1 MDEVTTVGQV
11 MMPVQDIIKQD
22 EDIRMARRRMES
34 EAKRSLI
41 VVDGDAPV
49 GMLEWGRMLRQD
61 DTSNQ
66 TLVSDY
72 MTRDVP
78 LLTKDMPLDAAGQQL
93 GSVDLETF
101 PVVDTDGHLV
111 GEVPR
116 SAILRRQESTEEA
129 MATEPIPAGAPADST
144 PSPFSHIVTGMT
156 VNGSDGSKLGQ
167 VSDLLS
173 GVSGQLEALI
183 VEHGLFGRKHKKV
196 PSDLITSADDEQ
208 VILTIGSTEFK
219 QLADI
224 EQTEVT

>member
-1 MDEVTTVGQV
+1 MEEVTTVGQV
-11 MMPVQDIIKQD
+11 MIPVQDIIKQD

-49 GMLEWGRMLRQD
+49 GMLEWSRMIHQEG
-61 DTSNQ
+61 TPSQ
-66 TLVSDY
+66 TLVSDF

-78 LLTKDMPLDAAGQQL
+78 LLTQDMPLDAAGQQL

-116 SAILRRQESTEEA
+116 SAILRRQESIDQ
-129 MATEPIPAGAPADST
+129 ATVNEPIPAGAPAAT
-144 PSPFSHIVTGMT
+144 AASPLSQIVSGMT
-156 VNGSDGSKLGQ
+156 VSGSDGSKLGQ

-173 GVSGQLEALI
+173 GVSGQMEAMV

-196 PSDLITSADDEQ
+196 PADLITGVGDDH

>member
-61 DTSNQ
+61 DTSSQ

-78 LLTKDMPLDAAGQQL
+78 LLTQDMPLDAAGQQL

-116 SAILRRQESTEEA
+116 SAILRRQESAGEA
-129 MATEPIPAGAPADST
+129 MATEPIPAGAPVDAI
-144 PSPFSHIVTGMT
+144 PSPFSHIVNGMT

-196 PSDLITSADDEQ
+196 PSDLITGADDEQ
-208 VILTIGSTEFK
+208 VVLTIGSTEFK

>member
-1 MDEVTTVGQV
+1 MEEVTTVGQV

-61 DTSNQ
+61 DTPSQ
-66 TLVSDY
+66 TLVSDF

-78 LLTKDMPLDAAGQQL
+78 LLTQDMPLDAAGEQL

-101 PVVDTDGHLV
+101 PVVDTEGHLV
-111 GEVPR
+111 GEVAR
-116 SAILRRQESTEEA
+116 SSILRRQETADQA
-129 MATEPIPAGAPADST
+129 MAREPIPAGAPAAAMN
-144 PSPFSHIVTGMT
+144 SPLSQVVSGMT
-156 VNGSDGSKLGQ
+156 VSGLDGDKLGQ
-167 VSDLLS
+167 VSELLT
-173 GVSGQLEALI
+173 GVSGQLEAVV

-196 PSDLITSADDEQ
+196 PSDLITSVGDDQ

-224 EQTEVT
+224 EKTEAS